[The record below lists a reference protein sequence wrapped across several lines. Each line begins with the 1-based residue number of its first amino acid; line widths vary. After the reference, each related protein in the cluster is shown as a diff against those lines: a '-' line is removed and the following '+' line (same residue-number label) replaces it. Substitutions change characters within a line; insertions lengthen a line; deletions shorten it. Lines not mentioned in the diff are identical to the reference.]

1 MSIFCW
7 YPSQLSLITVELFS
21 KRFTMKFCRKYW
33 FKECIENVS
42 RKSHNDIRIKLF
54 SEQNWK
60 EYGFW
65 KLYVMSCSIILYWK
79 DGIKHIYQVKPYFVQ
94 NFMVNR
100 LEKSSTVSNESWPGY
115 QQNID
120 INNFYRPSIIFQN
133 LKKVTFFYW
142 SQWRYFKGMFK
153 KVVLI
158 EKISEHSSQ
167 VLFIVIDFFNMML
180 L

>member
-94 NFMVNR
+94 NFVLNR

-115 QQNID
+115 QQNTESTVFID
-120 INNFYRPSIIFQN
+120 HPLFSRIWKRLLFSIEPN
-133 LKKVTFFYW
+133 DDTSKERLKK
-142 SQWRYFKGMFK
+142 
-153 KVVLI
+153 
-158 EKISEHSSQ
+158 
-167 VLFIVIDFFNMML
+167 LFL
-180 L
+180 